1 MVGLSLSSLN
11 KGSRDIGVKSAE
23 RIKDGRSKQMSTP
36 SSSGGKPKRHL
47 ALKVRRGLHALLK
60 PKGFILGRGAS
71 CRIDGDIVKLIYVFI
86 GTKPGGEAEIVQLGF
101 FVSSDR
107 IAQVVSGLDKV
118 SPGSGVLSTFDRS
131 SRDERDGPFGL
142 LTEQDVLD
150 AIELFYDLVE
160 EVVFP
165 IFDSIHSEQ
174 DLFRFALAHPEYVE
188 GDKRA
193 VNRWIAT
200 SGVEL

>member
-1 MVGLSLSSLN
+1 
-11 KGSRDIGVKSAE
+11 
-23 RIKDGRSKQMSTP
+23 MSTQ
-36 SSSGGKPKRHL
+36 SSSGVKPKRHL

-86 GTKPGGEAEIVQLGF
+86 GTEPGGEAEIVQLGF

-107 IAQVVSGLDKV
+107 IERVVFGLDKV
-118 SPGSGVLSTFDRS
+118 SPGSSVLETFDLS
-131 SRDERDGPFGL
+131 SDDKRDGPFGL

-150 AIELFYDLVE
+150 AIELFYEVIE

-165 IFDSIHSEQ
+165 IFDSVHNEQ
-174 DLFRFALAHPEYVE
+174 DLFRFALAHPEYVR
-188 GDKRA
+188 GDRRA
-193 VNRWIAT
+193 VERWIAT
-200 SGVEL
+200 AGVEL